1 LIDAAATLRRGADA
15 TLDESAVD
23 ARLSAVV
30 TRLREGAE
38 A

>member
-1 LIDAAATLRRGADA
+1 LIEAAVALRCGEDA

-23 ARLSAVV
+23 ALLSAVA
-30 TRLREGAE
+30 TRLREAAE

>member
-1 LIDAAATLRRGADA
+1 VALRRGEDA

-23 ARLSAVV
+23 ELLSAVA
-30 TRLREGAE
+30 TRLREAAE